1 MRITVVLGIVGLAS
15 LFSRS
20 SLAADGTSDPDG
32 LPTAPSWLDHVGYQ
46 VETGA
51 ASTYVFR
58 GRAQYVSRDDASLQS
73 TVALTGKG
81 FGPGDV
87 TLTAWNAQ
95 ALSARPQAGNASEVD
110 LTPSYTLTIADKWS
124 VSAGYMAYVY
134 AEHLPSQPLDGAHE
148 VFGSLSFLNAW
159 VTPSVGV
166 YAEFVR
172 LDGVY
177 ATAGLS
183 RTFTLGPI
191 DVTPQ
196 ASVGWA
202 AYKGVASRLNDG
214 RGAMG
219 LLRALLR
226 QCPRRLLL
234 HGRACLRRAGA
245 RRLVQ
250 RAFGSVGHARGRRED
265 VMRAAFAAGSAER
278 EAGSDRR
285 PSGRPWLGRRS
296 P

>member
-202 AYKGVASRLNDG
+202 AYKGVASRLNDISTMVVAQWAFSAPFYANV
-214 RGAMG
+214 GAAYSYMG
-219 LLRALLR
+219 GPASDVPG
-226 QCPRRLLL
+226 QD
-234 HGRACLRRAGA
+234 
-245 RRLVQ
+245 
-250 RAFGSVGHARGRRED
+250 GS
-265 VMRAAFAAGSAER
+265 F
-278 EAGSDRR
+278 
-285 PSGRPWLGRRS
+285 SGRSVPWAMLAVGAKM
-296 P
+296 